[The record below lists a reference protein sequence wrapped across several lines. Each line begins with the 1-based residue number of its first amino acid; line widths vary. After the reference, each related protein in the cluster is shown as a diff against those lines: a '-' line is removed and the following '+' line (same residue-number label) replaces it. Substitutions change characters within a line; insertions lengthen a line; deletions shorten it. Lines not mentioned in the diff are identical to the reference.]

1 MKQQTISLLFGAVA
15 LVFVGGCTTV
25 QHAQPALKGQLDV
38 QLGAAV
44 RANIQAQ
51 FVAPTP
57 KQKADTY
64 IPADPSRAALA
75 RKRYRDDNV
84 KVPVPVNASGN

>member
-1 MKQQTISLLFGAVA
+1 MKQHIFFRVFGAGA
-15 LVFVGGCTTV
+15 ILILAGCAT
-25 QHAQPALKGQLDV
+25 AKPALKGQLDAN
-38 QLGAAV
+38 LGAAV